1 MNLVKVLIVSLVTA
15 LIAGADPYAK
25 LSFGYLEPLSDGTF
39 EEDFDSTWIPTIEL
53 GIPFDQNPE
62 WSIGLEYSYYDTDY
76 SESGDLT
83 AVQANTL
90 NDLTASL
97 GFMTTFA
104 AGATSLDEEI
114 EVHRLMIV
122 LNYEHELDEQFT
134 VLFTGGLGV
143 AMMDQELSITNPGQN
158 LSGSDDDTSYAYQ
171 FGVGLGY
178 DLNESFELSG
188 RVRYLGGDELPVGSD
203 DLTSLVFDLSAKFT
217 F

>member
-1 MNLVKVLIVSLVTA
+1 M
-15 LIAGADPYAK
+15 
-25 LSFGYLEPLSDGTF
+25 
-39 EEDFDSTWIPTIEL
+39 
-53 GIPFDQNPE
+53 
-62 WSIGLEYSYYDTDY
+62 
-76 SESGDLT
+76 
-83 AVQANTL
+83 
-90 NDLTASL
+90 
-97 GFMTTFA
+97 
-104 AGATSLDEEI
+104 DEEI